1 MKTTRVTGND
11 LLRFIR
17 NLNVKHNVD
26 NGEAGSVFM
35 EYSRGENSR
44 GKTIAYRASI
54 NGTTGSIH
62 LTRIGTAREVIEELR
77 QKDWRRIL
85 SVSKATSIAPN
96 RRAAA
101 KDTM

>member
-1 MKTTRVTGND
+1 MKTKRITSND

-35 EYSRGENSR
+35 EYTRIQGRN
-44 GKTIAYRASI
+44 GCLYRASI
-54 NGTTGSIH
+54 NATTGTIH
-62 LTRIGTAREVIEELR
+62 LTGLGSARQVIEELR

-85 SVSKATSIAPN
+85 SVAKATSIIPN
-96 RRAAA
+96 RRSAA

>member
-17 NLNVKHNVD
+17 NLNVKHNLD
-26 NGEAGSVFM
+26 SGEAGSVFM
-35 EYSRGENSR
+35 ECDRRYKSG
-44 GKTIAYRASI
+44 GCQYRASI
-54 NGTTGSIH
+54 NSTTGSIH

-85 SVSKATSIAPN
+85 SVAKATSITPN
-96 RRAAA
+96 RRSAA